1 MNTEDF
7 NFLIRKEFLILCLLL
22 LALTFAQ
29 ISLGLLSGISGIEP
43 FLVMNIS
50 LFDTLGMIFPVF
62 TIFFLYLNSRSSQ
75 GHSWYLFFYIIGG
88 IILITFAIAIL
99 GIFTIQ
105 PEEENPTFPDV
116 NTTSSIPTTIAQ
128 SIEPIQPPP
137 PPINSNPKDPSSF
150 LQFLTELR
158 GLIFVIVLL
167 LPLLILIAIQRQSR
181 LKEEEKEE
189 ESVDTDEIPAD
200 NKEKHHRR
208 RTILECYNQAST
220 HLEEHGADT
229 SSCFTPTEFSSDVVE
244 KELTTPPLI
253 DNLTDVFEE
262 AKFSNHDISIQKV
275 DLAKS
280 FSSKIIFS
288 SDSSSKTGIDKE
300 LEEIE

>member
-7 NFLIRKEFLILCLLL
+7 NFLLRKEFLILCLLL

-29 ISLGLLSGISGIEP
+29 ISLGQLSGISGIEP

-50 LFDTLGMIFPVF
+50 LFDTLGMILPVF
-62 TIFFLYLNSRSSQ
+62 TIFFLYLNNRSSQ
-75 GHSWYLFFYIIGG
+75 GHSWYLIFYMIGG
-88 IILITFAIAIL
+88 IILITSAIAMFGVFIQ
-99 GIFTIQ
+99 Q
-105 PEEENPTFPDV
+105 PEEETSILPDA
-116 NTTSSIPTTIAQ
+116 NITSSITTTTTTQ
-128 SIEPIQPPP
+128 SIEPIQPPSP
-137 PPINSNPKDPSSF
+137 PVGSNPTDLSS
-150 LQFLTELR
+150 LSQFLTEIR
-158 GLIFVIVLL
+158 GFFFIVVLL

-181 LKEEEKEE
+181 LKEEE
-189 ESVDTDEIPAD
+189 SVDTDEIPAD
-200 NKEKHHRR
+200 NKEKHHRT
-208 RTILECYNQAST
+208 RTILECYHQAST
-220 HLEEHGADT
+220 HLEEHGADS
-229 SSCFTPTEFSSDVVE
+229 SSCFTPTEFSADVVE
-244 KELTTPPLI
+244 KELTPLPLI
-253 DNLTDVFEE
+253 NNLTDVFEE